1 MSHDS
6 ARPTANPPIGDAA
19 SGDPLDWSVRQQSE
33 ALAARQLSAVEL
45 VDAYLKRI
53 EQFDGKL
60 HAYIEVYA
68 AEAHLAARAADEAIR
83 AGQAVGPL
91 HGIPIA
97 VKDLVEV
104 QGRRTAGGCK
114 VWRDRRSE
122 VTATLYRRLLA
133 QGMVVLGKTHT
144 VEFAYGAWGTN
155 EHLGTPWNPWDMQRH
170 RAPGGSSSGSG
181 VAVAAR
187 LAPWAIGTDTGG
199 SVRVPASW
207 CGLTSL
213 KPTMGR
219 ISTFGVLPLS
229 QTLDSPG
236 PMALSADDA
245 AWLYQVLQGP
255 DPADRHTLGL
265 PAPDFS
271 RAGLQ
276 RGVAG
281 LRIACL
287 PDAERAQI
295 TAPVLQAYDQALAEL
310 TYLGAEIVTRPLPY
324 RFAEVAELNALIMS
338 AESYAS
344 YAALADDPA
353 TPLDSAVRAR
363 VLAGREI
370 SSHDYLQALM
380 RRNRMVQEI
389 DHSFETLDALLVPT
403 TATTAIPV
411 DEIDQSQAPSWLTR
425 FANFFELC
433 AVALP
438 NGMDAS
444 GLPTSMQV
452 ICRRYDE
459 RMALHIARIYQ
470 QETDW
475 HRRRAALVKE

>member
-1 MSHDS
+1 MTLDPADTPARSS
-6 ARPTANPPIGDAA
+6 ANVAA
-19 SGDPLDWSVRQQSE
+19 SADPLDWSVRQQSD
-33 ALAARQLSAVEL
+33 ALSQRRLAAVDL
-45 VDAYLKRI
+45 VDAYLRRI
-53 EQFDGKL
+53 ERLDGKL
-60 HAYIEVYA
+60 HAYVEVYA
-68 AEAHLAARAADEAIR
+68 AEARMAAQAADAAIR

-104 QGRRTAGGCK
+104 RGRRTGGGSL
-114 VWRDRRSE
+114 VWRERRSS
-122 VTATLYRRLLA
+122 VTASLYQRLLA

-155 EHLGTPWNPWDMQRH
+155 EHLGTPWNPWDLQRQ

-213 KPTMGR
+213 KPTVGR

-236 PMALSADDA
+236 PMAQSAADA

-265 PAPDFS
+265 PAQTISAAD
-271 RAGLQ
+271 LQ

-287 PDAERAQI
+287 PETERAAI
-295 TAPVLQAYDQALAEL
+295 DAPVLQAYDRSLAEL
-310 TYLGAEIVTRPLPY
+310 ADLGAELVTQALPY

-344 YAALADDPA
+344 YASLVDDPA
-353 TPLDSAVRAR
+353 APLDEAVRPR
-363 VLAGREI
+363 VAAGRTI
-370 SSHDYLQALM
+370 SSHDYLQALA
-380 RRNRMVQEI
+380 RRRQMAQEI
-389 DHSFETLDALLVPT
+389 DRSFETLDALLVPT
-403 TATTAIPV
+403 TATTAVPV
-411 DEIDQSQAPSWLTR
+411 SEIDQSQAPSWLTR

-438 NGMDAS
+438 NGTDPE

-452 ICRRYDE
+452 ICRRCDE
-459 RMALHIARIYQ
+459 RMALRVACAYQ
-470 QETDW
+470 RATDW
-475 HRRRAALVKE
+475 HRRRAAL